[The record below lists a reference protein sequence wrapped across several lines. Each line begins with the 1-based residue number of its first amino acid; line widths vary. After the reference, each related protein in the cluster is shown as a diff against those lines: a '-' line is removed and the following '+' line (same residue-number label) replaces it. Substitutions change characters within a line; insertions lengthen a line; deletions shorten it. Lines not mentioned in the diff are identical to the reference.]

1 MKESRIMRIVLI
13 LLSLALPVASQ
24 EGPATSKPP
33 CLASDETVYSMGGDV
48 KPPQP
53 QPDKKAKNPPEIHG
67 SMLLEVLV
75 NSEGRVCNVRIVNAT
90 DRLSAQKNANFI
102 QDHWTFKPATKQ
114 GKAVAVKFQMTFNK

>member
-1 MKESRIMRIVLI
+1 MRILRIILI
-13 LLSLALPVASQ
+13 LVLPVASQ
-24 EGPATSKPP
+24 ENPTRPP
-33 CLASDETVYSMGGDV
+33 CVAPDETIYGMGGDV

-53 QPDKKAKNPPEIHG
+53 QPDKKAKNPPEIQG

-75 NSEGRVCNVRIVNAT
+75 NSGGRVCSVRIVNAT

-114 GKAVAVKFQMTFNK
+114 GKAVAVKLQMTFNHVN